1 MRNNIKTALVLCLCA
16 ISVIT
21 CAAAFRIGAEPSPE
35 AQTVAAMSNRKP
47 VDESYLLRECEGF
60 IAVYSSDNSV
70 EPVTVT
76 DIEVCT
82 LNDNDRQMLKY
93 GITAENKAE
102 LISLLE
108 DLSS

>member
-1 MRNNIKTALVLCLCA
+1 MKSNIKTAIILCLCA
-16 ISVIT
+16 VSVIT
-21 CAAAFRIGAEPSPE
+21 CAAAFRVGAEEKPE
-35 AQTVAAMSNRKP
+35 PQTVAAMSYSDDKTKQ
-47 VDESYLLRECEGF
+47 YCLREQDGY
-60 IAVYSSDNSV
+60 IAVFSSDDIL

-82 LNDNDRQMLKY
+82 LNDNDRAMLKS

-108 DLSS
+108 DLGS